1 MFHFITWALTQFW
14 SDLYIAN
21 QLFGIQVTYKG
32 KVESKKE
39 TLNSQL
45 STFNFF
51 LHPIIDEHSKSVKY
65 FAFDE
70 ASQKE
75 TFLNLLKIQ
84 WIWPKVAFEIA
95 HIEKSKISNAI
106 ENFDLAFFQSIP
118 GIGPKTA
125 KKILI
130 ELKNSFSDKDL
141 IKINADDKLVKNIT
155 KTLTSMGYDKTKAL
169 MTLSKYPDLISTET
183 LSAVLQWMIGELK

>member
-1 MFHFITWALTQFW
+1 MFHFITWTLTQFW
-14 SDLYIAN
+14 SDLYITN
-21 QLFGIQVTYKG
+21 DLFGIQVTYKW
-32 KVESKKE
+32 KESSHPSGGARGE
-39 TLNSQL
+39 R
-45 STFNFF
+45 FF

-106 ENFDLAFFQSIP
+106 ENFDLAFFQSVP

-155 KTLTSMGYDKTKAL
+155 KTLTSMGYDKSKVLT
-169 MTLSKYPDLISTET
+169 TLSKYPDLISTET